1 MATYRP
7 KIKLDT
13 AGNTE
18 AVQLPISA
26 VSGLNDTLEKKAN
39 SADLAKVATSGSY
52 ADLTNKPT
60 IPTVNNGTLTVT
72 QNGTSKGTFTANQ
85 STNTTIALTDTTYS
99 NATITTAGL
108 MSSADKSK
116 LDGIASGA
124 NKITVDSALSSTS
137 TNPVQNKV
145 INSALASKQNTLTAG
160 ANITISGNTISA
172 TDTNTTYT
180 FASGDNNGT
189 IKVTPSGGTAQNVA
203 VKGLGSAAYTASTA
217 YATSA
222 QGTKADNA
230 VPNTRKVNG
239 KALSADI
246 TLSASDVGALAS
258 GTTYVSSVNGASGAV
273 TDVAKTNASN
283 TFTGNQSVTGNLTVG
298 GNLVVNGSNTTV
310 NSNTLAVKD
319 KLIEVASGNTVAL
332 TTPAGLVAPKY
343 DGTNSGAMVF
353 DASGTAYVGDVV
365 LDSSGN
371 IVVASSS
378 LQPLATRS
386 AESALTNGHLMQW
399 DSTNK
404 KLVDSGLATSAVL
417 TSHQDISGKQDKLTA
432 GTNITISGSTISAKD
447 TTYSVATTSANG
459 LMSASDK
466 TKLDGIASGAN
477 KTTVDTAM
485 SSTSTNPVQN
495 KVVNSA
501 ISGKTNTSVMPNN
514 SGDIKTKFRCS
525 QRGYTAGATWY
536 YKLCTLP
543 ANDAGN
549 YASAI
554 ISGRIGGWVAS
565 NLSYINALA
574 WNRDGAGIALI
585 DIAGTTTAMSGVWNI
600 GDLVM
605 YVNSDNTATLYVKC
619 YNYFTFDL
627 DIELFQ
633 SGATLTYDGTYV
645 TSVSGTLSAQASTTT
660 KRVEIVNGKLL
671 VNGSAVALESAIP
684 TNYAGSSSAGG
695 SATSAVKLD
704 TTTAGSATQ
713 PVYFSDGKPVAT
725 TYTLGASVPSG
736 AKFTDTD
743 TGYTSITT
751 TGSGNAITA
760 ISGSGR
766 ALTATKGTTFLTSH
780 QSLANY
786 VTLNGTQE
794 ITGAKTFTSNV
805 KAPNFNSRFALQSVP
820 YGTPIGSNVNLNTTT
835 YLRVGNYYCSSDA
848 AVKTLTNCP
857 TSSAF
862 MMTVYSP
869 LTTTVDNETTS
880 TWVYRVRKL
889 MTYGGDEF
897 IQMVNS
903 GSTPTFT
910 YGAWKKIAKT
920 TDIPTNYVTTNTEQ
934 GNITGRKTF
943 TSGIALNGVGNRSG
957 ALDIYDPNG
966 SGDSHFA
973 ILASSDGSDKGHISI
988 GDGVPDVD
996 ILLTNDAGTSG
1007 QVLTSQGAGA
1017 TPKWSDQ
1024 FATVQGP
1031 YPLSTDDNI
1040 IIFGER
1046 GIGSVTG
1053 LLTVA
1058 EPNGSFNI
1066 GLSPGNADYIRIT
1079 PGDEQLCLVRL
1090 TIDCFTDLNVGRTC
1104 IMTAY
1109 VDDGTVSK
1117 NSISLVGLADEDS
1130 VALLSSLDSSV
1141 RSSFTY
1147 TSISTLK

>member
-574 WNRDGAGIALI
+574 WNRDGAGIALM

-903 GSTPTFT
+903 GSTAGTFT

-934 GNITGRKTF
+934 EISAWKF
-943 TSGIALNGVGNRSG
+943 FSDGIDLSSHSRTEQTVLN
-957 ALDIYDPNG
+957 IYDNEGTG
-966 SGDSHFA
+966 SNLFGVTISG
-973 ILASSDGSDKGHISI
+973 DGSDTGTVYI
-988 GDGVPDVD
+988 GSDDTGGVE
-996 ILLTNDAGTSG
+996 LQLANDAGTSG
-1007 QVLTSQGAGA
+1007 QVLTSQGAGK
-1017 TPKWSDQ
+1017 TPKWSD
-1024 FATVQGP
+1024 APKIV
-1031 YPLSTDDNI
+1031 NI
-1040 IIFGER
+1040 SLGE
-1046 GIGSVTG
+1046 GEIEQ
-1053 LLTVA
+1053 LTS
-1058 EPNGSFNI
+1058 GGKGCF
-1066 GLSPGNADYIRIT
+1066 YIRI
-1079 PGDEQLCLVRL
+1079 
-1090 TIDCFTDLNVGRTC
+1090 VGRSLSDLLQIIDAEQT
-1104 IMTAY
+1104 
-1109 VDDGTVSK
+1109 VLFEWSEQGLFDDASFTLEIVRSY
-1117 NSISLVGLADEDS
+1117 NSSLVYATLDVQGERYYKIYNYSDVEMQPLYVGSMSEGYS
-1130 VALLSSLDSSV
+1130 VDMNGVAV
-1141 RSSFTY
+1141 VFEEIR
-1147 TSISTLK
+1147 